1 MKLFKRK
8 DKLEENIK
16 SQATATMAFM
26 EKLEML
32 NRIEREGDWFRRWRI
47 LYNELR
53 PIDIILLI
61 AIKLFFEDAPGR
73 KKGQC

>member
-1 MKLFKRK
+1 
-8 DKLEENIK
+8 
-16 SQATATMAFM
+16 M

-32 NRIEREGDWFRRWRI
+32 NRIEREGDWCRRWRI

-61 AIKLFFEDAPGR
+61 AIKLFFGDAPER
-73 KKGQC
+73 NKNVKS